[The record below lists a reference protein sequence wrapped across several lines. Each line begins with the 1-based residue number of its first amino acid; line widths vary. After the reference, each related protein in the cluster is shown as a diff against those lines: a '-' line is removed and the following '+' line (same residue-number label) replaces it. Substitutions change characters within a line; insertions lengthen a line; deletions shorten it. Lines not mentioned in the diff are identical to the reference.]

1 MSKNSKVRVTTIENI
16 VMHIRQIMWLP
27 VISYLAT

>member
-1 MSKNSKVRVTTIENI
+1 MSKNSTVRVTTIENI
-16 VMHIRQIMWLP
+16 VMRIRQIMWLP